1 MANRK
6 IAYTLGRG
14 RASISVLSG
23 PEILIWTNGP
33 GAALRGWSR
42 SGYLDQEGL
51 KVDPGPDLQSGA
63 IIVHHSLRGRAGSGT
78 QKKQDG
84 HTNSTIDR
92 LCDTKP
98 DQG

>member
-1 MANRK
+1 MAEYSMDNPK

-51 KVDPGPDLQSGA
+51 KVDTGPDLQSGDICIA
-63 IIVHHSLRGRAGSGT
+63 NTHS
-78 QKKQDG
+78 
-84 HTNSTIDR
+84 
-92 LCDTKP
+92 P
-98 DQG
+98 

>member
-1 MANRK
+1 MDNQK

-63 IIVHHSLRGRAGSGT
+63 IYPSSSYKSSVMRGGELS
-78 QKKQDG
+78 
-84 HTNSTIDR
+84 
-92 LCDTKP
+92 
-98 DQG
+98 

>member
-1 MANRK
+1 MPVLLWCAEEVEPWLNTQWITK
-6 IAYTLGRG
+6 KKAYTLGRG

-63 IIVHHSLRGRAGSGT
+63 TISVLSGI
-78 QKKQDG
+78 Q
-84 HTNSTIDR
+84 
-92 LCDTKP
+92 
-98 DQG
+98 

>member
-1 MANRK
+1 MDNQK

-23 PEILIWTNGP
+23 PEILIWINGP

-51 KVDPGPDLQSGA
+51 EVDPGPDLQSGA
-63 IIVHHSLRGRAGSGT
+63 IGSYL
-78 QKKQDG
+78 QVDQWVFCLLCF
-84 HTNSTIDR
+84 HLSPQAR
-92 LCDTKP
+92 LLP
-98 DQG
+98 QEGF

>member
-1 MANRK
+1 MAEDSMDNQK

-14 RASISVLSG
+14 RASTSVLSG

-33 GAALRGWSR
+33 GAASRGWSR

-63 IIVHHSLRGRAGSGT
+63 ISISHACFSQYYSTGLRVWTRT
-78 QKKQDG
+78 
-84 HTNSTIDR
+84 
-92 LCDTKP
+92 
-98 DQG
+98 

>member
-1 MANRK
+1 MAEDSMDNQK

-23 PEILIWTNGP
+23 LEILIWTNGP
-33 GAALRGWSR
+33 GAALSWSR

-63 IIVHHSLRGRAGSGT
+63 IKSNAFVCF
-78 QKKQDG
+78 
-84 HTNSTIDR
+84 R
-92 LCDTKP
+92 LMGKL
-98 DQG
+98 